1 MFVGILFKLK
11 SEDKHMPARQAEATR
26 KVRSRDVAL
35 LYKVILTFFIFFAF
49 GFAKEEA
56 KFVQTE
62 YKKPFRVVYELFLD
76 HPEKLRVALG
86 WISNVIFVLTHPPY
100 NFNLEEIDIVV
111 VSHGREIEV
120 FAKENRGKY
129 QDMVE
134 RLESLSQ
141 YGVKFKLCRIALTQ
155 LYGYSEKDVYPF
167 VETVPS
173 AITEIAHWQQMGYAL
188 LIPMV
193 FEIRR

>member
-1 MFVGILFKLK
+1 MLK
-11 SEDKHMPARQAEATR
+11 VFLSF
-26 KVRSRDVAL
+26 L
-35 LYKVILTFFIFFAF
+35 IFFTFAF
-49 GFAKEEA
+49 ATEEA

-76 HPEKLRVALG
+76 HPEKLRPALG

-100 NFNLEEIDIVV
+100 NFNLEDIDIVV
-111 VSHGREIEV
+111 VSHGRELEV
-120 FAKENRGKY
+120 FAKEHKDKY
-129 QDMVE
+129 QDIVE

-155 LYGYSEKDVYPF
+155 LYGYSEKDLYPF

-173 AITEIAHWQQMGYAL
+173 AITEIAYWQQMGYSL